1 MESENVKR
9 IYDACKEATDISQD
23 IQKQQQSI
31 KYDIDKIDNVL
42 HINNLQEMTNAITF
56 VFCKYPDIAYF
67 INSDQKRILA
77 TMIMTNTSSIAVYQ
91 RSLSMLKEAL
101 QNMMACYRVHR
112 IVAGRVKL
120 EVKQAIEAIINK
132 N

>member
-9 IYDACKEATDISQD
+9 IYDACKEANDISQD
-23 IQKQQQSI
+23 IKKQQQSI
-31 KYDIDKIDNVL
+31 TYDIDKIDSVL
-42 HINNLQEMTNAITF
+42 HINNLQEMANAITF

-67 INSDQKRILA
+67 INSDQKRILE

-101 QNMMACYRVHR
+101 QNMMICYRVHMSH
-112 IVAGRVKL
+112 IH
-120 EVKQAIEAIINK
+120 I
-132 N
+132 